1 MKINTLSL
9 ERQLRMYQAKEAI
22 VNRISP
28 EVCDVIDLAAFLQAT
43 ANEVGKMME
52 VSRCHLILCTPGRN
66 PRVDYE
72 YLGEEGLPSSLGKTI
87 PLEGLF
93 LRGGKVVNRS
103 PISIN
108 DTSRSTL
115 EPGLRSELEG
125 LRSRSTLIVPIIFQ
139 EALLGIIGLHFSS
152 HPHQWTPYEIS
163 IIKSLAQ
170 QVAIGFQ
177 YTKIYTEKER
187 EAENLKIMLEIANG
201 INSKVDFD
209 EITTFVIDKSIELLK
224 AEIGCIGVLD
234 SSERYL
240 HFHSFRS
247 SSPEYLEG
255 IDRTGT
261 ISTTNPMVHQLIH
274 SRRSIPLAN
283 PEEDEY
289 ASYYLGRLFRGRAAL
304 ISPIFIGE
312 RFFGTINLIWLRER
326 IPFSPYEVE
335 LIEGIANQ
343 AATVLERDWLS
354 TEVLRLQRELKG
366 VKASEMI
373 IGNSRRLK
381 RCVDLA
387 LQVAES
393 STTVLVEG
401 ESGTGKELIADLVH
415 QHSPRHHKPY
425 LKINC
430 GAIPETLLETELFG
444 YEKGAFTDAKSRKIG
459 KFEEANGGTIFLD
472 EVSELSPAAQVKLLR
487 VLQSGEFTRVG
498 GNQKITADVRVI
510 AATNAPLEEDME
522 KGLFRRDLYYRLN
535 VFPIK
540 LPSLRERKE
549 DIPLLV
555 SHFLNFYKKKANK
568 YLVGISEKAL
578 RLLKSYSWPGNVREL
593 ENVVERAVIMATK
606 KVVTVDDL
614 PEHLLSAAEESREKT
629 LEVDI
634 GTSVEEMERR
644 LILETLN
651 YTGGDKNQTARILGI
666 SRKTLYRKLKKY
678 GYLNSIG

>member
-1 MKINTLSL
+1 MKIDTLTL

-22 VNRISP
+22 VNQISP
-28 EVCDVIDLAAFLQAT
+28 EVCDVIDLDKFLQAT
-43 ANEVGKMME
+43 ANEIGKMME
-52 VSRCHLILCTPGRN
+52 VSRCHLILCTPART

-72 YLGEEGLPSSLGKTI
+72 YLGEGGLPSSLWKTI
-87 PLEGLF
+87 HLEALF
-93 LRGGKVVNRS
+93 LKRGKLVNRS
-103 PISIN
+103 PIVIDDISH
-108 DTSRSTL
+108 SML

-125 LRSRSTLIVPIIFQ
+125 LKSRSILVVPLIFQ
-139 EALLGIIGLHFSS
+139 ETLLGVIGLHFSS
-152 HPHQWTPYEIS
+152 HPHQWTPYEVS

-177 YTKIYTEKER
+177 YTNIYTEKER

-209 EITTFVIDKSIELLK
+209 EISAFVIDKSIELLK
-224 AEIGCIGVLD
+224 ADIGCIGVLD

-247 SSPEYLEG
+247 PRPEHLEG

-261 ISTTNPMVHQLIH
+261 ISTTNPLVHELIH
-274 SRRSIPLAN
+274 SRCSLSLAN

-326 IPFSPYEVE
+326 APFSPYEVD
-335 LIEGIANQ
+335 LIEGIASQ
-343 AATVLERDWLS
+343 AATVLERDWL
-354 TEVLRLQRELKG
+354 TAEVLRLQRELKG
-366 VKASEMI
+366 VRASEMI
-373 IGNSRRLK
+373 IGISPRLK
-381 RCVDLA
+381 RCVELA

-393 STTVLVEG
+393 SASVLIEG
-401 ESGTGKELIADLVH
+401 DSGTGKELIADLVQ
-415 QHSPRHHKPY
+415 QHSTRQHKPY
-425 LKINC
+425 IKINC

-487 VLQSGEFTRVG
+487 VLQSGEFARVG
-498 GNQKITADVRVI
+498 GNQKITTDVRVI
-510 AATNAPLEEDME
+510 AATNTSLDEAME
-522 KGLFRRDLYYRLN
+522 RGLFRRDLYYRLN

-540 LPSLRERKE
+540 LPPLQERKE
-549 DIPLLV
+549 DIPILV
-555 SHFLNFYKKKANK
+555 SHFLHLYKKRANK

-578 RLLKSYSWPGNVREL
+578 RLLKSYSWPGNIREL

-606 KVVTVDDL
+606 KVITVDDL
-614 PEHLLSAAEESREKT
+614 PEHLLSAANESREKT

-634 GTSVEEMERR
+634 GTNIEEMERR

-666 SRKTLYRKLKKY
+666 GRKTLYRKLNKY

>member
-1 MKINTLSL
+1 MKIDTFSL
-9 ERQLRMYQAKEAI
+9 ERQLRMHQAKEAI

-28 EVCDVIDLAAFLQAT
+28 EVCDVIDLDKFLQAT

-52 VSRCHLILCTPGRN
+52 VSRCHLIFCTPGQT

-72 YLGEEGLPSSLGKTI
+72 YLGEEGIPSSLWKTI
-87 PLEGLF
+87 HLEALF
-93 LRGGKVVNRS
+93 LKGGKLANRS
-103 PISIN
+103 PIVI
-108 DTSRSTL
+108 DDIARSML

-125 LRSRSTLIVPIIFQ
+125 LRSRSILIVPLIFQ
-139 EALLGIIGLHFSS
+139 ETLLGVIGLHFSS
-152 HPHQWTPYEIS
+152 HPHQWTPYEVS
-163 IIKSLAQ
+163 ITRSLAH

-209 EITTFVIDKSIELLK
+209 EISAFVVDKSIELLK
-224 AEIGCIGVLD
+224 ADIGCIGVLD

-247 SSPEYLEG
+247 PLPEYLEG

-261 ISTTNPMVHQLIH
+261 ISTTNPLVNELIH
-274 SRRSIPLAN
+274 SRRSMSLAN
-283 PEEDEY
+283 PEEHEY
-289 ASYYLGRLFRGRAAL
+289 ASYYLGRFFRGKSAL
-304 ISPIFIGE
+304 ISPILIGD

-326 IPFSPYEVE
+326 TSFSPYEVE
-335 LIEGIANQ
+335 LIEGIASQ

-354 TEVLRLQRELKG
+354 AEVLKLQRELKG
-366 VKASEMI
+366 VRASETI
-373 IGNSRRLK
+373 IGNSPKLK
-381 RCVDLA
+381 RCVELA

-393 STTVLVEG
+393 SATVLVEG
-401 ESGTGKELIADLVH
+401 ESGTGKELIADLIQ

-425 LKINC
+425 IKINC

-444 YEKGAFTDAKSRKIG
+444 YEKGAFTDARSRKIG

-472 EVSELSPAAQVKLLR
+472 EVCELSPAAQVKLLR
-487 VLQSGEFTRVG
+487 VLQSGEFARVG
-498 GNQKITADVRVI
+498 GNQQITTDVRVI
-510 AATNAPLEEDME
+510 AATNTPLEKAME
-522 KGLFRRDLYYRLN
+522 RGLFRRDLYYRLN

-540 LPSLRERKE
+540 LPLLRERKE
-549 DIPLLV
+549 DTPLLV
-555 SHFLNFYKKKANK
+555 SHFLNLYKNKANK
-568 YLVGISEKAL
+568 YLVGISEKAF
-578 RLLKSYSWPGNVREL
+578 RLLKSYSWPGNIREL
-593 ENVVERAVIMATK
+593 ENVMERAVIMATK
-606 KVVTVDDL
+606 KVITVDDL

-634 GTSVEEMERR
+634 GTPIEEMERR

-666 SRKTLYRKLKKY
+666 GRKTLYRKLKKY

>member
-1 MKINTLSL
+1 MKIDTLSL
-9 ERQLRMYQAKEAI
+9 EKQLKMHQAKEAI
-22 VNRISP
+22 VNQISP
-28 EVCDVIDLAAFLQAT
+28 EICDVIDLDKFLQAT

-52 VSRCHLILCTPGRN
+52 VSRCHLILCTPGRT
-66 PRVDYE
+66 PRVNYE
-72 YLGEEGLPSSLGKTI
+72 YLGQKGIPSSLGKAI
-87 PLEGLF
+87 RLDSLF
-93 LRGGKVVNRS
+93 LKGGQLVNRS
-103 PISIN
+103 PMVIN
-108 DTSRSTL
+108 DIAHAAL
-115 EPGLRSELEG
+115 EPGVQSELEG
-125 LRSRSTLIVPIIFQ
+125 LKSRSILMVPIIFQ
-139 EALLGIIGLHFSS
+139 ETLLGVIGLHFSS
-152 HPHQWTPYEIS
+152 HPHQWTPYEVS
-163 IIKSLAQ
+163 IIKSLVQ

-177 YTKIYTEKER
+177 YTRIYTEKER

-209 EITTFVIDKSIELLK
+209 EISTFVIDKSIELLK
-224 AEIGCIGVLD
+224 AGIGCMGVLD

-247 SSPEYLEG
+247 PRPEYLEG

-261 ISTTNPMVHQLIH
+261 ISTTNPLVHQLMH
-274 SRRSIPLAN
+274 SRRSISLVN

-289 ASYYLGRLFRGRAAL
+289 ASYYLGKLFRGKSAL

-312 RFFGTINLIWLRER
+312 RFFGNINLIWLKRR
-326 IPFSPYEVE
+326 PPFSPNEVE

-343 AATVLERDWLS
+343 AATALERDWLS
-354 TEVLRLQRELKG
+354 AEVLRLQRELKG
-366 VKASEMI
+366 VRASEMI
-373 IGNSRRLK
+373 IGNSPRLK
-381 RCVDLA
+381 RCVELA

-393 STTVLVEG
+393 SATVLIDG
-401 ESGTGKELIADLVH
+401 ESGTGKELIADLIQ

-425 LKINC
+425 IKINC

-444 YEKGAFTDAKSRKIG
+444 YEKGAFTDARSRKIG

-498 GNQKITADVRVI
+498 GNQKIVTDVRVV
-510 AATNAPLEEDME
+510 AATNAPLEEAME

-540 LPSLRERKE
+540 LSPLREQKE

-555 SHFLNFYKKKANK
+555 SHFLNIYKKKANK

-578 RLLKSYSWPGNVREL
+578 RLLKSYTWPGNVREL

-606 KVVTVDDL
+606 KVVTVEDL
-614 PEHLLSAAEESREKT
+614 PEHLLSAAEESRERT

-634 GTSVEEMERR
+634 GTTVEETERR

-666 SRKTLYRKLKKY
+666 SRKTLYRKLNKY
-678 GYLNSIG
+678 GYLNSIE

>member
-1 MKINTLSL
+1 MKINTISL

-22 VNRISP
+22 VNQISP
-28 EVCDVIDLAAFLQAT
+28 EVCDVIDLEKFLQAT
-43 ANEVGKMME
+43 ANEIGKMME
-52 VSRCHLILCTPGRN
+52 VSRCHIILCTPGQT
-66 PRVDYE
+66 PMVDYE
-72 YLGEEGLPSSLGKTI
+72 YLGEEGIPSSLRKTI
-87 PLEGLF
+87 HLESLF
-93 LRGGKVVNRS
+93 LRGGKLVNRS
-103 PISIN
+103 PVIVDDIAHSG
-108 DTSRSTL
+108 L
-115 EPGLRSELEG
+115 EPGLRGELEG
-125 LRSRSTLIVPIIFQ
+125 LKSRSILIVPIIFQ
-139 EALLGIIGLHFSS
+139 EALLGVIGLHFSS
-152 HPHQWTPYEIS
+152 HPHQWTPYEVS
-163 IIKSLAQ
+163 IIQSLAQ

-224 AEIGCIGVLD
+224 ADIGCIGVLD

-247 SSPEYLEG
+247 PRPENMEG

-261 ISTTNPMVHQLIH
+261 ISNTNPLVHELINR
-274 SRRSIPLAN
+274 RRSLSLAS
-283 PEEDEY
+283 PEQDEH
-289 ASYYLGRLFRGRAAL
+289 ASYYLGRLFRGKSAI

-312 RFFGTINLIWLRER
+312 RFFGTINLIWLKGRT
-326 IPFSPYEVE
+326 PFSPYEVE

-354 TEVLRLQRELKG
+354 AEVLRLQRELKG
-366 VKASEMI
+366 VRASEMI
-373 IGNSRRLK
+373 IGNSPRLK
-381 RCVDLA
+381 RCVELA

-393 STTVLVEG
+393 SATVLIDG
-401 ESGTGKELIADLVH
+401 ESGTGKELISDLIH

-425 LKINC
+425 IKINC

-498 GNQKITADVRVI
+498 GNKKITSDVRVI
-510 AATNAPLEEDME
+510 AATNTSLEESME
-522 KGLFRRDLYYRLN
+522 RGLFRRDLYYRLN

-540 LPSLRERKE
+540 LPPLRERKE

-555 SHFLNFYKKKANK
+555 SHFLNLYKRKANK

-578 RLLKSYSWPGNVREL
+578 RLLKSYSWPGNAREL

-614 PEHLLSAAEESREKT
+614 PEDLLSAADESREKT

-634 GTSVEEMERR
+634 GTTVEEMERR

-666 SRKTLYRKLKKY
+666 GRKTLYRKLNKY